1 MVLSEIFSTSF
12 LFSMLIV
19 VILVG
24 TLFAYMNYKISEQ
37 NHKLNS
43 MVNLV
48 SVLTQEIQTIKG
60 QTFSKFNTNID
71 GGNNDNRVINNVKNF
86 ELIDVSDDE
95 ESYEE
100 SVEDSDDE
108 DVGTIDNMSDDRTI
122 DTNSDDSINNID
134 EDNEQTKFIK
144 IDVDVLPDTNNNDS
158 HIEAIDIGSDNDGD
172 NLPIEDEINIE
183 DVTMNNGILTD
194 DIKHIP
200 IDLEEA
206 VNYSDAVFTIT
217 EYKRMTVNKLRDIVV
232 AKGFVEDASKMK
244 KNDILKFLIEE

>member
-60 QTFSKFNTNID
+60 HAFSNFNTNID
-71 GGNNDNRVINNVKNF
+71 GGNNDNQVINNVKNF

-95 ESYEE
+95 ESDEE
-100 SVEDSDDE
+100 TDEETDEDSDDE
-108 DVGTIDNMSDDRTI
+108 GDGTIDDLSDDKTI

-144 IDVDVLPDTNNNDS
+144 IDVDVLPDTNNIDS
-158 HIEAIDIGSDNDGD
+158 HIEAIDMSSDNDGH
-172 NLPIEDEINIE
+172 NLPIEGEINIE
-183 DVTMNNGILTD
+183 DVTMNNEILTE
-194 DIKHIP
+194 IGRAH
-200 IDLEEA
+200 
-206 VNYSDAVFTIT
+206 V
-217 EYKRMTVNKLRDIVV
+217 
-232 AKGFVEDASKMK
+232 
-244 KNDILKFLIEE
+244 